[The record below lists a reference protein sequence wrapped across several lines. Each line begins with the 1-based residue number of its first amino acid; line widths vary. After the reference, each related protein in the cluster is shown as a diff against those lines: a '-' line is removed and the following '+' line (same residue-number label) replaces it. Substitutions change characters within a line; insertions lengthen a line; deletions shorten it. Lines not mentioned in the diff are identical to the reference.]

1 MKFVAQ
7 IMEQLDEAGNQIDNK
22 TTTGAR
28 LALIL
33 IDNALELLMYRTV
46 REKFDWD
53 EETLLNPKYDQGTK
67 NKTLKFFGEKTKFIK
82 NLGKISNEEAE
93 IMNICHKYRNEAYH
107 INILKDSIIHQ
118 IVKIYF

>member
-7 IMEQLDEAGNQIDNK
+7 IMEQLDEAGNQIDKK

-46 REKFDWD
+46 REKFGWD
-53 EETLLNPKYDQGTK
+53 EETLLNPKYDQETK
-67 NKTLKFFGEKTKFIK
+67 NKTLRFFGEKTKFIK
-82 NLGKISNEEAE
+82 NIGKISNEEVE

-107 INILKDSIIHQ
+107 INI
-118 IVKIYF
+118 